1 MALDP
6 ITAGLQLGGD
16 IVTGAVAAAGDYIS
30 TIQLR
35 RLDEAN
41 QQAASDVAAFRDA
54 LLAGDLDAV
63 NLRLAGLQSGI
74 LVDLTD
80 AQCEQLKGV
89 IPGLNGYCLLGLYD
103 RARSADLAADRNQIL
118 KDTASTV
125 KSQP

>member
-1 MALDP
+1 MAIDP

-16 IVTGAVAAAGDYIS
+16 IVTGAVAAVGDYIS

-41 QQAASDVAAFRDA
+41 QQATDDVAAFRDA

-63 NLRLAGLQSGI
+63 NLRLAGLQSGVA
-74 LVDLTD
+74 VDLTD
-80 AQCEQLKGV
+80 TQCDQLKGTT
-89 IPGLNGYCLLGLYD
+89 PGLDGFSLLGLYA
-103 RARSADLAADRNQIL
+103 RARSADLAAQRNQIL

-125 KSQP
+125 KPT